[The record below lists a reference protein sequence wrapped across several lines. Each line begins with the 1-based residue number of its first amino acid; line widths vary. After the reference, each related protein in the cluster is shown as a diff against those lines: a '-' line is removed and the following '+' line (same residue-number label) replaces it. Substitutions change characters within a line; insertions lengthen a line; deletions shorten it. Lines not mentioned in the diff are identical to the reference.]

1 MTQGKIN
8 ALVYTMRFSMLASL
22 LILAKKPEVKLL
34 LALTKRERAAD
45 ASPICSLNNA

>member
-1 MTQGKIN
+1 MTQDLQKCI
-8 ALVYTMRFSMLASL
+8 VYTIRFSMLASL
-22 LILAKKPEVKLL
+22 LILAYNPEVKLL